1 MHEESSV
8 FGPEERVGGEGP
20 ESGATTHAACIEVIQ
35 TSLGREN
42 HDLAAR
48 GADGVLQPAF
58 SSASN
63 AGVASGSEAAAQEV
77 PSVRPQDTDGEDDDE
92 REFIDEFGF
101 IIDREQKDRE
111 LLYVKNINGKKV
123 VRREVKWANM
133 ASDWDKVNSSRHAL
147 LKERC
152 RKGIPARFRGVAWQL
167 LLGSHKHLLDP
178 AIQGT
183 YASLCNKELA
193 DEELTQVIGRDLAR
207 TFPTHILFREE
218 GGVGQ
223 TFLRNVLHA
232 YACIDPEVGYVQGM
246 GFVVGALSTQMEE
259 EETFW
264 ALHTLMYDSRYK
276 LREMY
281 RHGFPMLQQFFYQL
295 KQLMARLLPKL
306 YSHFES
312 LGMDPS
318 FYASQWFMT
327 LFVYHFPFRALLRI
341 WDIFMSEGWKI
352 IFRVAIAL
360 MKWEEKRLV
369 KMPFDE
375 AIPALKKMHEG
386 KDPDEILRRA
396 HAVKFKTSELQ
407 AYGDAYWRMQNAM

>member
-1 MHEESSV
+1 MHKESSV
-8 FGPEERVGGEGP
+8 FGPEEQGGGEGQN
-20 ESGATTHAACIEVIQ
+20 SGATTHSAYIEVIQ

-42 HDLAAR
+42 HDLAAL
-48 GADGVLQPAF
+48 GADSVPQPAF
-58 SSASN
+58 SSTSN
-63 AGVASGSEAAAQEV
+63 AGIASGSEAAAQEV
-77 PSVRPQDTDGEDDDE
+77 TSVRPQDTDEEDDDE

-111 LLYVKNINGKKV
+111 LLYVKNIDGKKV

-133 ASDWDKVNSSRHAL
+133 ASDWDKVNSKRHAL

-167 LLGSHKHLLDP
+167 LLGSHKQMLDP
-178 AIQGT
+178 AIRGT
-183 YASLCNKELA
+183 YASLYNKELA
-193 DEELTQVIGRDLAR
+193 DEELAQVIERDLAR

-264 ALHTLMYDSRYK
+264 ALHTLMYDSRYT

-281 RHGFPMLQQFFYQL
+281 RPGFPMLQQFFYQL
-295 KQLMARLLPKL
+295 SQLMARLLPKL

-312 LGMDPS
+312 VGMHPS

-327 LFVYHFPFRALLRI
+327 LFVYHFPFRALLRV

-396 HAVKFKTSELQ
+396 QAVKFKTSELQ
-407 AYGDAYWRMQNAM
+407 AYSDAYWRMQNTM